1 MSVRDAQA
9 ALIQAAFRRRKG
21 REIYSNKVGSD
32 YALSK
37 PKVFTSAVSTRVT
50 NPNLADMALMARG
63 ANYMVTEIEGFQHI
77 GAKPHYRETLTKAA
91 VGEIDGT
98 VRSIKLNYMMINPQ
112 QTATVFI
119 YKSGSIVINTTG
131 TWQRVVRLLAKD
143 YFKGQFD
150 ELMDKTA
157 ITNTASRFY
166 CNRNI
171 DTAKIRSH
179 IEGSFFKNYPQIAMA
194 HFYGGAAGA
203 PSSKFKLT
211 EAGAN
216 IENRK
221 FKTGVSVSTEIGAY
235 KVALNIY
242 GNGTIL
248 CSTLVKPELGPRAFK
263 ALVTEMRGTLFSG
276 QRERPELKKPKKEEK
291 RVAMAEARYS
301 PAGSWSATRNNY
313 YVRPGPNGKAR
324 FYAVPAN
331 KSLVRAK
338 VIKAYANVGV
348 NIPRNVINKLGITNA
363 QIEAVRGKAP
373 KAAGPSGWNNQ
384 SRNGYYVRPDKQGR
398 PAWYQIPGG
407 KAAAKKTVIKAY
419 SSAGINVPAHLKKL
433 FKISNANLGAAS
445 AGGPVIN
452 LGKDKH
458 LRINGKQL
466 ERYNKNALVEMAG
479 NLELPRV
486 TEKMKVSEIRAEFER
501 KLAPKVQPINV
512 TMGGVKHTFLSNG
525 TVRRNYTNKA
535 SRTRQFS
542 TLKVPEQNAIAQAY
556 LTANEYSNFKTKL
569 AKNRYQFLLN
579 TKAARAV
586 AGPARRASPV
596 ARGGS
601 ASGSA
606 SSSASSSINNNFAL
620 ELELAMRMGNLAP
633 SPSNLEKLKKAMGK
647 VNVGARGKPVKT
659 QVDAVWR
666 SLTKEFKKKAQN
678 KITLAKLEAKA
689 VVPNWVPAN
698 LRNSFKKILVQ
709 TGLVAKT
716 KKNAKAAVMG
726 WINAQI
732 PKQGRIARNVE
743 NVITGEIKHI
753 PAWNPPRNFKFEVPK
768 LSPKVKNAS
777 QKKAPAGTPVK
788 KRKTIPMENKFESLV
803 NNMNR
808 LGVAYNPNKGY
819 SWENLKKIGVNDKYR
834 SLWINHVKAKA
845 PKPKAKPLGP
855 AVGPIK
861 RTS

>member
-37 PKVFTSAVSTRVT
+37 PKVFTSSVSTRVT
-50 NPNLADMALMARG
+50 NPNLAEMALLARG
-63 ANYMVTEIEGFQHI
+63 ANYLVTEIEGFQHI
-77 GAKPHYRETLTKAA
+77 GAKPHFRETISKPA
-91 VGEIDGT
+91 VGEIDST
-98 VRSIKLNYMMINPQ
+98 VRSLKLNYMMINPQ

-119 YKSGSIVINTTG
+119 YKSGSVVINTTG
-131 TWQRVVRLLAKD
+131 TWERVVRLLAKD
-143 YFKGQFD
+143 YLKGQFG
-150 ELMDKTA
+150 ELMDKLSIA
-157 ITNTASRFY
+157 NTASRFY

-171 DTAKIRSH
+171 DTEKIRSH

-194 HFYGGAAGA
+194 HFYGGGARA

-216 IENRK
+216 MENRK
-221 FKTGVSVSTEIGAY
+221 FKTGVAVSTEIGAY
-235 KVALNIY
+235 KVSLNIY

-263 ALVTEMRGTLFSG
+263 ALVTEMNGALFGG
-276 QRERPELKKPKKEEK
+276 QRDRPQLKKPKKEEK
-291 RVAMAEARYS
+291 RAAMAEARYS

-324 FYAVPAN
+324 FYTIPAN

-363 QIEAVRGKAP
+363 QIESVRGKAP
-373 KAAGPSGWNNQ
+373 KASGPSGWNNQ

-407 KAAAKKTVIKAY
+407 KAGAKKTVIKAY
-419 SSAGINVPAHLKKL
+419 SSAGITVPAHLKKL
-433 FKISNANLGAAS
+433 FKISNANLGAS
-445 AGGPVIN
+445 SVGDPVFN

-466 ERYNKNALVEMAG
+466 ERYTKNALVEMAG
-479 NLELPRV
+479 ELELPRV
-486 TEKMKVSEIRAEFER
+486 TEKMKVSEIRSEFER

-525 TVRRNYTNKA
+525 TVRRNYANKA

-579 TKAARAV
+579 TKATRAV
-586 AGPARRASPV
+586 AAPAPRRVSPV

-601 ASGSA
+601 AS
-606 SSSASSSINNNFAL
+606 SSASSSVNNNFAL
-620 ELELAMRMGNLAP
+620 ELELSMRMGNLAP

-647 VNVGARGKPVKT
+647 VGVGARGKPIKAEVNG
-659 QVDAVWR
+659 VWR
-666 SLTKEFKKKAQN
+666 ALTKEFKKKAEN
-678 KITLAKLEAKA
+678 KITMAKLEAKA

-698 LRNSFKKILVQ
+698 LRNSFKKVLVQ
-709 TGLVAKT
+709 TALVAKT
-716 KKNAKAAVMG
+716 KKNAKAAITG
-726 WINAQI
+726 WINATI
-732 PKQGRIARNVE
+732 PKAGRIARNVE

-768 LSPKVKNAS
+768 LSPKVKNAA
-777 QKKAPAGTPVK
+777 QKKPPAGTPVK

-808 LGVAYNPNKGY
+808 LGVTYNPNKGY
-819 SWENLKKIGVNDKYR
+819 SWENLKKIGVNAKYR

>member
-37 PKVFTSAVSTRVT
+37 PKVFTSSVTTRVT
-50 NPNLADMALMARG
+50 NPNLADMTLMARG
-63 ANYMVTEIEGFQHI
+63 ENYMVTEIEGFQHI
-77 GAKPHYRETLTKAA
+77 GAKPHYRETLNKQA

-98 VRSIKLNYMMINPQ
+98 VRSIKLNYMMINPP

-119 YKSGSIVINTTG
+119 YKTGSVVINTTG
-131 TWQRVVRLLAKD
+131 TWERVVRLLAKD
-143 YFKGQFD
+143 YLKGKFGD
-150 ELMDKTA
+150 LMDKLS
-157 ITNTASRFY
+157 ISNIASRFY
-166 CNRNI
+166 CNRDI

-179 IEGSFFKNYPQIAMA
+179 IEGSFFKNYPQIAIA
-194 HFYGGAAGA
+194 HFYGGPSSV

-235 KVALNIY
+235 KVSLNIY

-248 CSTLVKPELGPRAFK
+248 CSTLINPELGPRAFK
-263 ALVTEMRGTLFSG
+263 ALATEMRGVLFSG
-276 QRERPELKKPKKEEK
+276 QRERPQLKKPKKEEK
-291 RVAMAEARYS
+291 RAAMAEARYS
-301 PAGSWSATRNNY
+301 PAGSWSATRNKY
-313 YVRPGPNGKAR
+313 YVRPGPDGKAR
-324 FYAVPAN
+324 FYTIPAN
-331 KSLVRAK
+331 KSLVRSK

-348 NIPRNVINKLGITNA
+348 NIPRNVINKLEITNA
-363 QIEAVRGKAP
+363 QIAAVRGKAP
-373 KAAGPSGWNNQ
+373 KATGPSGWNNQ

-398 PAWYQIPGG
+398 PSWYQIPGG
-407 KAAAKKTVIKAY
+407 KAGAKKTVIKAY
-419 SSAGINVPAHLKKL
+419 SSAGINVPEHLKKL

-445 AGGPVIN
+445 VGGPVIN

-479 NLELPRV
+479 ELELPRV
-486 TEKMKVSEIRAEFER
+486 TEKMKVAEIRAEFER

-512 TMGGVKHTFLSNG
+512 TMSGVKHTFLSNG
-525 TVRRNYTNKA
+525 TVRRNYANKA

-542 TLKVPEQNAIAQAY
+542 TLKAPEQNAIAKGY

-579 TKAARAV
+579 TKAGRAV
-586 AGPARRASPV
+586 AGPARRESPV

-601 ASGSA
+601 ASSSA
-606 SSSASSSINNNFAL
+606 SSSANNNFAL
-620 ELELAMRMGNLAP
+620 ELELAMRMGNLAT
-633 SPSNLEKLKKAMGK
+633 SPSNLERLKKAIGK
-647 VNVGARGKPVKT
+647 VNIGARGKPVKA
-659 QVDAVWR
+659 QVNAVWR
-666 SLTKEFKKKAQN
+666 TLTKDFKKKAQN
-678 KITLAKLEAKA
+678 KITMTKLEAKA

-698 LRNSFKKILVQ
+698 MRNSFKRILVQ
-709 TGLVAKT
+709 TALVAKT
-716 KKNAKAAVMG
+716 KKNAKAAITA
-726 WINAQI
+726 WINSTI
-732 PKQGRIARNVE
+732 PKTGRIARNVE
-743 NVITGEIKHI
+743 NVFTGEIKHV

-768 LSPKVKNAS
+768 LSPKVKNAT

-808 LGVAYNPNKGY
+808 LGVAYKPNKGY

-834 SLWINHVKAKA
+834 SLWINHVKAK
-845 PKPKAKPLGP
+845 PKAKPLGP

-861 RTS
+861 KT

>member
-37 PKVFTSAVSTRVT
+37 PKVFTSSVSTRVT
-50 NPNLADMALMARG
+50 NPNLAEMALLARG
-63 ANYMVTEIEGFQHI
+63 ANYLVTEIEGFQHI
-77 GAKPHYRETLTKAA
+77 GAKPHFRETISKPA
-91 VGEIDGT
+91 VGEIDST
-98 VRSIKLNYMMINPQ
+98 VRSLKLNYMMINPQ

-119 YKSGSIVINTTG
+119 YKSGSVVINTTG
-131 TWQRVVRLLAKD
+131 TWERVVRLLAKD
-143 YFKGQFD
+143 YLKGQFG
-150 ELMDKTA
+150 ELMDKLSIA
-157 ITNTASRFY
+157 NTASRFY

-171 DTAKIRSH
+171 DTEKIRSH

-194 HFYGGAAGA
+194 HFYGGGARA

-216 IENRK
+216 MENRK
-221 FKTGVSVSTEIGAY
+221 FKTGVAVSTEIGAY
-235 KVALNIY
+235 KVSLNIY

-263 ALVTEMRGTLFSG
+263 MLATEMSGALFGG
-276 QRERPELKKPKKEEK
+276 QRDRPQLKKPKKEEK
-291 RVAMAEARYS
+291 RAAMAEARYS

-324 FYAVPAN
+324 FYTIPAN

-363 QIEAVRGKAP
+363 QIESVRGKAP
-373 KAAGPSGWNNQ
+373 KASGPSGWNNQ

-407 KAAAKKTVIKAY
+407 KAGAKKTVIKAY
-419 SSAGINVPAHLKKL
+419 SSAGITVPAHLKKL
-433 FKISNANLGAAS
+433 FKISNANLGAS
-445 AGGPVIN
+445 SVGDPVFN

-466 ERYNKNALVEMAG
+466 ERYTKNALVEMAG
-479 NLELPRV
+479 ELELPRV
-486 TEKMKVSEIRAEFER
+486 TEKMKVSEIRAECER

-525 TVRRNYTNKA
+525 TVRRNYANKA

-579 TKAARAV
+579 TKATRAV
-586 AGPARRASPV
+586 AAPAPRRVSPV

-601 ASGSA
+601 AS
-606 SSSASSSINNNFAL
+606 SSASSSVNNNFAL
-620 ELELAMRMGNLAP
+620 ELELSMRMGNLAP

-647 VNVGARGKPVKT
+647 VGVGARGKPIKAEVNG
-659 QVDAVWR
+659 VWR
-666 SLTKEFKKKAQN
+666 ALTKEFKKKAEN
-678 KITLAKLEAKA
+678 KITMAKLEAKA

-698 LRNSFKKILVQ
+698 LRNSFKKVLVQ
-709 TGLVAKT
+709 TALVAKT
-716 KKNAKAAVMG
+716 KKNAKAAITG
-726 WINAQI
+726 WINATI
-732 PKQGRIARNVE
+732 PKAGRIARNVE

-768 LSPKVKNAS
+768 LSPKVKNAT
-777 QKKAPAGTPVK
+777 QKKPPAGTPVK

-808 LGVAYNPNKGY
+808 LGVTYNPNKGY